1 MELTDMSN
9 KKIHKAGERYVHRRS
24 LCGLTPI
31 RPEYWLDDWKLV
43 TCARCL
49 KLRKEIKNADNS

>member
-1 MELTDMSN
+1 MSN

-49 KLRKEIKNADNS
+49 KLRKEIKNAVNS